1 MEDMITAQKLNGT
14 DLYSD
19 TSIRMRERPKKGPQL
34 SGRNFEDL
42 GSDFAEKA
50 LRGSQNRTRSQV
62 STFKPSGP
70 RVKSGKFSK
79 INSRSNVLHLE
90 DEQISSEDELDILS
104 GPSARHESPPSRKE
118 KISVSKDPNLEEGA
132 IVNGAYHA
140 YHKDFKPNKLTLSFK
155 KIKRSENKTR
165 SDSRT
170 VESSASSSTAA
181 QSSKLRDPLPQP
193 RPTPK
198 AVSPRPA
205 PIHVDAQKKTDSE
218 GSNAK
223 PTVCDR
229 PNTRNLPLHEL
240 SPNQGR
246 PASPLSLHP
255 DEADSSLMTP
265 RQNAPERPKPRPMH
279 RGAHKPQRQEFP
291 LLSPLVSD
299 DEREGEKGKETGR
312 RGQRRTVCQFPTLSP
327 LTDGKGSQT
336 KVNMFPALSPLTS
349 GKSSQMKGIASGESG
364 RKERDQSNPFKNL
377 SPLASHSQ
385 NRISQTKKT
394 GKAKTG
400 SAFPALSPLSSPLEK
415 SQARGKR
422 TKAPFQ
428 QNKRSKGK
436 GRAVVISSEDDDVDD
451 SDRDDT
457 ILPSLSRYKVQPFP
471 METQVLE
478 SIGHS
483 PGKRASEEDS
493 EGEGDAGLRRERK
506 KRKADPNEIL
516 AELLRS
522 DDMSDL
528 DDEDLLFI
536 DPDVDPASLCPWC
549 DERLPPVPTPYLST
563 LIVAA
568 RASSSPDVRPTN
580 PLGLRAPLGKFVGVC
595 QRHRFESHQV
605 PRAQR
610 KGWPMQIAWNHVSER
625 VGALRPRLQAIV
637 DDVDEDFLSGAPRED
652 RDDEDEAQWGGR
664 PRKGSVFWWD
674 VIKSVK
680 KSGSRQAAGVRGQ
693 FASFE
698 KTQPGYY
705 GELGYV
711 IINQTIYN
719 LFPPASFDPV
729 STLPLTPPDFIQ
741 LILVPEAAVSL
752 IMEDMG
758 QTRTEAIKTLRESAE
773 YGVAMF
779 PDDHSEGTDAV
790 DAGEQIVMERARARR
805 KELEEEEREELWMA
819 LEVSDEE
826 RCQPRGKR
834 RPKPKPRRSKS
845 APSDAEVLN
854 DVKGLTKNRGGK
866 PKGKST
872 REKLSCTE
880 TGSESDVIMLTD
892 SESSVSRRGRRTRST
907 SVANNTRT
915 RSKTRGIA
923 ASSDVNTDLHRPT
936 PRPRPRRKGCE
947 SCSSQTE
954 GEGEDKN
961 KNNAPSSDS
970 VDSDG
975 QVCPPPSSSQEI
987 PQVTRDRKAN
997 PHIRLID
1004 PHATPKASR
1013 TSGSSSVSSTG
1024 ATVGLQRKEI
1034 LPLQIARSRHRDK
1047 LPATK
1052 LDVWSYTLRNH
1063 PAESTEDEITSLASN
1078 VPSNSNFNLIKPS
1091 RLTVAEKAGD
1101 ENYDWLLSEASTPA
1115 SPQ

>member
-181 QSSKLRDPLPQP
+181 QSSKLRDPLPQL

-506 KRKADPNEIL
+506 KRKADPNEMYISSSRYFMSRN
-516 AELLRS
+516 ALLNGF
-522 DDMSDL
+522 L
-528 DDEDLLFI
+528 LPDLLSSCARMTCLILMTKIYVRTSSLRILVLADSRLVTVFI

-568 RASSSPDVRPTN
+568 RAASSPDVRPTN

-698 KTQPGYY
+698 KTQPG
-705 GELGYV
+705 
-711 IINQTIYN
+711 
-719 LFPPASFDPV
+719 
-729 STLPLTPPDFIQ
+729 
-741 LILVPEAAVSL
+741 
-752 IMEDMG
+752 
-758 QTRTEAIKTLRESAE
+758 
-773 YGVAMF
+773 
-779 PDDHSEGTDAV
+779 
-790 DAGEQIVMERARARR
+790 
-805 KELEEEEREELWMA
+805 
-819 LEVSDEE
+819 
-826 RCQPRGKR
+826 
-834 RPKPKPRRSKS
+834 
-845 APSDAEVLN
+845 
-854 DVKGLTKNRGGK
+854 
-866 PKGKST
+866 
-872 REKLSCTE
+872 
-880 TGSESDVIMLTD
+880 
-892 SESSVSRRGRRTRST
+892 
-907 SVANNTRT
+907 
-915 RSKTRGIA
+915 
-923 ASSDVNTDLHRPT
+923 
-936 PRPRPRRKGCE
+936 
-947 SCSSQTE
+947 
-954 GEGEDKN
+954 
-961 KNNAPSSDS
+961 
-970 VDSDG
+970 
-975 QVCPPPSSSQEI
+975 
-987 PQVTRDRKAN
+987 
-997 PHIRLID
+997 
-1004 PHATPKASR
+1004 
-1013 TSGSSSVSSTG
+1013 
-1024 ATVGLQRKEI
+1024 
-1034 LPLQIARSRHRDK
+1034 
-1047 LPATK
+1047 
-1052 LDVWSYTLRNH
+1052 
-1063 PAESTEDEITSLASN
+1063 
-1078 VPSNSNFNLIKPS
+1078 
-1091 RLTVAEKAGD
+1091 
-1101 ENYDWLLSEASTPA
+1101 
-1115 SPQ
+1115 